1 MIPRALVTGCA
12 GFIGSHLAES
22 LLQDGTTV
30 LGVDCF
36 NDTHFVQTVLVVV
49 RRIVDVVVS
58 TSMLV
63 EPEVV
68 WVNVTGQT
76 VVETVVSTVVMTS

>member
-1 MIPRALVTGCA
+1 VDVGC
-12 GFIGSHLAES
+12 S
-22 LLQDGTTV
+22 
-30 LGVDCF
+30 
-36 NDTHFVQTVLVVV
+36 HFVQTVLVVV
-49 RRIVDVVVS
+49 RRIVDVVVLIS
-58 TSMLV
+58 RLV